1 MYSLTRILQG
11 CYGEDRHRPCKAAP
25 CIQCSTEKKQFAQQT
40 QTQLVPLNQKIYKN
54 QLGAMI
60 STQENKKIFSKTRIS
75 LKANRLSPNSF
86 VYPNQPA
93 SQPGKQIQG

>member
-1 MYSLTRILQG
+1 
-11 CYGEDRHRPCKAAP
+11 
-25 CIQCSTEKKQFAQQT
+25 
-40 QTQLVPLNQKIYKN
+40 
-54 QLGAMI
+54 MI

-93 SQPGKQIQG
+93 SQANKYKAEKTKIHMI